1 MNQQVENYLQ
11 EIVQDALTSASI
23 SGVQV
28 VTGTSSDILDPAA
41 DAILVACDELEGVN
55 GTLKLAKARLV
66 VRTSGLSGD
75 RIEHSSLSDLMSD
88 MLHSPLPAAFLM
100 GVTGID
106 VNGCHVTLHTTGS
119 GEGKTWI
126 TEIQA
131 TLGVKVSVESSA
143 LFTYSGAVL
152 TYG

>member
-23 SGVQV
+23 TGVQV
-28 VTGTSSDILDPAA
+28 ITGTSSDIVDPGS
-41 DAILVACDELEGVN
+41 DAIMVACDELEGVN
-55 GTLKLAKARLV
+55 GTLKLAKVRLM
-66 VRTSGLSGD
+66 VRTSALTGA
-75 RIEHSSLSDLMSD
+75 RIDHSSLAGLMSD

-126 TEIQA
+126 TDIQA
-131 TLGVKVSVESSA
+131 TLGVKVAVESSS

>member
-1 MNQQVENYLQ
+1 MNQQVENYLKA
-11 EIVQDALTSASI
+11 ITDDALSGASI

-28 VTGTSSDILDPAA
+28 VTGTSSDILEPSS
-41 DAILVACDELEGVN
+41 DAVLVACDELEGIN
-55 GTLKLAKARLV
+55 GTIKLAKARLV

-75 RIEHSSLSDLMSD
+75 RLEHSTLADLMSD
-88 MLHSPLPAAFLM
+88 MLHNPLPAAFLM

-131 TLGVKVSVESSA
+131 TLGVEVSTNAST
-143 LFTYSGAVL
+143 LFSYSGSVL